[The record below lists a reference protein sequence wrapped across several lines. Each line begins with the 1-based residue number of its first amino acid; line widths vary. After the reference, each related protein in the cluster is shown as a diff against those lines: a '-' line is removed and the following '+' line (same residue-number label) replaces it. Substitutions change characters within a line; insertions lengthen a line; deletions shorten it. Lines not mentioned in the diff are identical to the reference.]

1 MSYGTSTN
9 SYTLSKHPQRHSG
22 LLPILFTFGMIV
34 IILWL
39 VTAGAAW
46 MFRNPCGNETT
57 FITHFK
63 DALCF
68 RKLPQFQER
77 VIK

>member
-1 MSYGTSTN
+1 MSYHYRRVKVESEGDGT
-9 SYTLSKHPQRHSG
+9 LFE
-22 LLPILFTFGMIV
+22 LLVLAVLFVCTAVF
-34 IILWL
+34 LWL
-39 VTAGAAW
+39 VTAGVAW